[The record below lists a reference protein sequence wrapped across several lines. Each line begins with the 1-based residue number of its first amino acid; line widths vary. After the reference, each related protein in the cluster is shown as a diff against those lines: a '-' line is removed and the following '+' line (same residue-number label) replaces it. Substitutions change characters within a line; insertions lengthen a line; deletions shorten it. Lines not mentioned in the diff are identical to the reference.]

1 MRLESDI
8 CTFEIYIIAHSELH
22 GLAAGVDAAARDT
35 TSWTLEHCD
44 SITQP
49 TRERIWQE
57 CAPWVLA
64 CKRSG
69 VRYLVLSELLHFH
82 LMYSQQ
88 GLNKLGYLI
97 MLYFTQANLKYRNA
111 NPSVI

>member
-8 CTFEIYIIAHSELH
+8 CNLEIYIIVRSELH
-22 GLAAGVDAAARDT
+22 GLSAGVDAAARDT
-35 TSWTLEHCD
+35 TSSTLEQCD
-44 SITQP
+44 SITSP
-49 TRERIWQE
+49 TRERIRQE

-88 GLNKLGYLI
+88 GLNEAWLPHHAL
-97 MLYFTQANLKYRNA
+97 LYPKQSEIWKC
-111 NPSVI
+111 

>member
-8 CTFEIYIIAHSELH
+8 CTFEIYIIVHSELH
-22 GLAAGVDAAARDT
+22 GLSAGVDVAARDT
-35 TSWTLEHCD
+35 TSSTLEHCD
-44 SITQP
+44 SITRP

-69 VRYLVLSELLHFH
+69 VPYILGSCLKYFTFISCISNRDST
-82 LMYSQQ
+82 
-88 GLNKLGYLI
+88 KLGYLI
-97 MLYFTQANLKYRNA
+97 VLYLPK
-111 NPSVI
+111 PI